1 MHLSR
6 YMWLQGV
13 TIGCMRL
20 EGGYKGLQGVQGATM
35 GYRGVQ
41 GVTGGCKRLQ
51 GLTGSY
57 HWLQGVT
64 RGYKG
69 LQEVTWGYRGFERG
83 LCQRTQFQIRW
94 SRQMLTYFF
103 LLSIVIFGL
112 LCFVFFC
119 IFGEVRCTSILE

>member
-1 MHLSR
+1 MG
-6 YMWLQGV
+6 LQGV
-13 TIGCMRL
+13 TISCMRL
-20 EGGYKGLQGVQGATM
+20 EGGYKGLQ
-35 GYRGVQ
+35 GVQ

-94 SRQMLTYFF
+94 SLQMLTYFF